1 MNADRRKRL
10 SDLFVKIEIIKGEV
24 EDVRDEEQDAF
35 DSMPEGLQQS
45 ERGQKSE
52 MAISCIEEI
61 IDGLEKACDQ
71 INEAII

>member
-10 SDLFVKIEIIKGEV
+10 SEFFVEIEIIKGKV
-24 EDVRDEEQDAF
+24 EDVRDEEQEAF

-45 ERGQKSE
+45 ERGQKLE

-61 IDGLEKACDQ
+61 IDGLEQACDQ

>member
-10 SDLFVKIEIIKGEV
+10 SDLFVEIEIIKGKV

-35 DSMPEGLQQS
+35 DSMPDGLQQS
-45 ERGQKSE
+45 ERGQKLE

-61 IDGLEKACDQ
+61 IDGLEQACDQ

>member
-61 IDGLEKACDQ
+61 IDGLEQACDQ